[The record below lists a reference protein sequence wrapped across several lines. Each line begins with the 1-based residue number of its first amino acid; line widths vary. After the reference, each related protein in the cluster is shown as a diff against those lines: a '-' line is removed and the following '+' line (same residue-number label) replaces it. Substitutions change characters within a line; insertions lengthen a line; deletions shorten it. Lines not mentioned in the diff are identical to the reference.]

1 MAINKI
7 RYSTFR
13 HVKSAF
19 DQEKADKRRSL
30 DFIDLVFST
39 FELHVFIT
47 FTRVYTSI
55 KVNSLRKRVNVME

>member
-13 HVKSAF
+13 LVKTAF
-19 DQEKADKRRSL
+19 DQEKADKGWSL

-39 FELHVFIT
+39 SELHVSIT
-47 FTRVYTSI
+47 FIYTSI
-55 KVNSLRKRVNVME
+55 KVNSLRKIVNVME

>member
-13 HVKSAF
+13 LVKTAF
-19 DQEKADKRRSL
+19 DQEKADKRWSL

-39 FELHVFIT
+39 FELHVSIT
-47 FTRVYTSI
+47 FIYTSI
-55 KVNSLRKRVNVME
+55 KVNSLRKIVSVME

>member
-13 HVKSAF
+13 PAF
-19 DQEKADKRRSL
+19 DQEKADKRWSL

-39 FELHVFIT
+39 SELHVSIT
-47 FTRVYTSI
+47 FIYTSI
-55 KVNSLRKRVNVME
+55 KVNSLRKIVNVME

>member
-13 HVKSAF
+13 LVKTAF
-19 DQEKADKRRSL
+19 DQKKADKRWSL

-39 FELHVFIT
+39 SELHVSIT
-47 FTRVYTSI
+47 FIYTSI
-55 KVNSLRKRVNVME
+55 KVNSLRKIVKVME

>member
-39 FELHVFIT
+39 FELHVFHY
-47 FTRVYTSI
+47 VYKGLYQYQSQ
-55 KVNSLRKRVNVME
+55 

>member
-13 HVKSAF
+13 LVKTAF

-30 DFIDLVFST
+30 DFIDLVFGT
-39 FELHVFIT
+39 FGLHVFIT
-47 FTRVYTSI
+47 FTRFYTSI
-55 KVNSLRKRVNVME
+55 KVNSLRKIVNVME

>member
-13 HVKSAF
+13 LVKTAF

-39 FELHVFIT
+39 FELHVSIT
-47 FTRVYTSI
+47 FTKVYTSI